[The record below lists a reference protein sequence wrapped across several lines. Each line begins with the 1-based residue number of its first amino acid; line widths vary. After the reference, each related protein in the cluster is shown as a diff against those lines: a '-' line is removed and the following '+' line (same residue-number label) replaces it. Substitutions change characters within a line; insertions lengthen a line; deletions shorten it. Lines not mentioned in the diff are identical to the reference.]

1 MKNKFDYKG
10 ILIFSGVIF
19 LLALLISGY
28 AWEKVPDDAQIPV
41 HWNIRGEVDDYADK
55 SVGLL
60 LSPLLIVGLTLLLAF
75 IPRMEPRIE
84 NLQRSQKAY
93 ITLWGGLLVMMLSL
107 HIITISAALGYEEN
121 IPMLMA
127 FLMGALFMAI
137 GNYLGKIRSN
147 FMFGIRTPWTLSS
160 ELSWNKTHRLGGWL
174 FFATGLLTFLSG
186 FYRSGEL
193 TFGILFGG
201 LFLSLPILFGYS
213 WLIWKS
219 DENAEKKNNTGK
231 ESN

>member
-19 LLALLISGY
+19 LLALLVTTY
-28 AWEKVPDDAQIPV
+28 AWGIVPEDAQIPF
-41 HWNIRGEVDDYADK
+41 HWNIQGEVDNYASK
-55 SVGLL
+55 PVGLL
-60 LSPLLIVGLTLLLAF
+60 MSLGMIVFITLLLAVV
-75 IPRMEPRIE
+75 PRIE
-84 NLQRSQKAY
+84 PRLDNLQQSQKAY
-93 ITLWGGLLVMMLSL
+93 KTLWGGVLVMMLAL
-107 HIITISAALGYEEN
+107 HLITISAALGYEEN
-121 IPMLMA
+121 VPMLMA

-174 FFATGLLTFLSG
+174 FFVTGLLTFLSG
-186 FYRSGEL
+186 FYLSGAL

-201 LFLSLPILFGYS
+201 LFLSLPLLFGYS
-213 WLIWKS
+213 YWVWKQ
-219 DENAEKKNNTGK
+219 DK
-231 ESN
+231 